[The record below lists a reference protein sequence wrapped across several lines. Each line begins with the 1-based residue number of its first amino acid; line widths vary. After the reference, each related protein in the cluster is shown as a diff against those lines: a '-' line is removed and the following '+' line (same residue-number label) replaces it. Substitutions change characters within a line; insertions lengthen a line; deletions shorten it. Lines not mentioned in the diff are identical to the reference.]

1 MIGGTK
7 LNSVLESYWD
17 IVSHTNIN
25 SMTINGNKLSFN
37 FCSETHQLANKL
49 VFCFSKIVVPTG
61 FRIYVFIADLS
72 AYTVSTV

>member
-37 FCSETHQLANKL
+37 FHSGTHQLTNKFVL
-49 VFCFSKIVVPTG
+49 CFSKFVLQIG

-72 AYTVSTV
+72 ANTVSTV